1 MPVMVK
7 GAAPVFVKVE
17 FCDALAVLSGTFAK
31 VKVDGVKVTSGV
43 VPGAPVPVRATVCGV
58 PAALSAMLTLAVRVP
73 VANGLKVTEIVQLN
87 PAVRVNGTG

>member
-17 FCDALAVLSGTFAK
+17 FCDALAVLSGTFAN
-31 VKVDGVKVTSGV
+31 VRLGGVKVTSGV